1 MIAILLIL
9 LAGGI
14 ALAVS
19 FALSFTA
26 VSFYILWKRRNRPKY
41 CYAEPAEPVPVR
53 KGADVGRIEPSSLID
68 SKSALLTWSRHES
81 DH

>member
-1 MIAILLIL
+1 MIAFLLLL

-41 CYAEPAEPVPVR
+41 CYAEPAESIPVR
-53 KGADVGRIEPSSLID
+53 KGAYVDREEPSSSID
-68 SKSALLTWSRHES
+68 GNSAVQNWAAHS
-81 DH
+81 